1 MKKIVMLFLAGI
13 ALFAF
18 IFATSVLWYRFFY
31 NNDTSDSSNVSNV
44 TIQLDDENNVID
56 ESGLIPLDDDTART
70 ITPYEFSVNNNSESD
85 YTYNVLLE
93 DSIISDDI
101 TYSSKEL
108 LSRSQLRYQLIL
120 NGEVIKIG
128 DLSDIKNNVLDTR
141 VINAS
146 KTNNYQLRIYLAES
160 SQNTNWQNKYYHFD
174 VKVQT
179 EE

>member
-1 MKKIVMLFLAGI
+1 MKKVVMLFLAGI

-108 LSRSQLRYQLIL
+108 LSRSQLRYQLTL